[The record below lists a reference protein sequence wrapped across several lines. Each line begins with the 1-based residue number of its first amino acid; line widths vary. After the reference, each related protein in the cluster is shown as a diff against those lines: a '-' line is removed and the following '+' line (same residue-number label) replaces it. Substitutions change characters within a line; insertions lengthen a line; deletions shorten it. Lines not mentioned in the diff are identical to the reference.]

1 MDNNQRVQNDARKV
15 YENHSILKE
24 DIMSKRARNIVV
36 IAVVVVVA
44 LVVVAMLGGPNIFA
58 AASTVGATIG
68 STIGSALGSVT
79 GSATGS
85 SIP

>member
-1 MDNNQRVQNDARKV
+1 
-15 YENHSILKE
+15 
-24 DIMSKRARNIVV
+24 MSKRARNIIV

-58 AASTVGATIG
+58 V
-68 STIGSALGSVT
+68 

-85 SIP
+85 AIWQSQFMK